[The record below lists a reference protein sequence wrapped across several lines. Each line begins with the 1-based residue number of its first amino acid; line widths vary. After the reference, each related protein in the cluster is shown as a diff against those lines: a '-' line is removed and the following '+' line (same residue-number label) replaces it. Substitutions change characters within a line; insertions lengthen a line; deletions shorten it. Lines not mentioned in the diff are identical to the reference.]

1 MYRHDLDTPSFL
13 GHFPKELCTTTSRIQ
28 ALTGFVNY
36 QKTASG
42 PPMGSGHFPD
52 DYEDV
57 KTSAY
62 FKHVKMY
69 NSKGQAW
76 DPVTTSMFPLIDRP
90 DCYNTSDFFFDF
102 KKGYMFLYGG
112 PSGCVG

>member
-13 GHFPKELCTTTSRIQ
+13 GHFTKDLCPTTSRIQ

-52 DYEDV
+52 DEDV
-57 KTSAY
+57 KRSAY
-62 FKHVKMY
+62 FKHVKIY
-69 NSKGQAW
+69 DSKGHAW
-76 DPVTTSMFPLIDRP
+76 DPIMTSMFYLMDKP
-90 DCYNTSDFFFDF
+90 DCYRVNDFFFDL
-102 KKGYMFLYGG
+102 KKGYTFYYGG
-112 PSGCVG
+112 PGGCVG